1 MMRVKRAPLVLF
13 LTVVLSG
20 CGTALTC
27 GSEFGAPPERALWCS
42 SPGDFAK
49 FFTSTPPPLE
59 VPAETV
65 QCVETLGDRDCFSVA
80 ANGG

>member
-1 MMRVKRAPLVLF
+1 MRTRRVLNALL
-13 LTVVLSG
+13 LTAVLSG

-27 GSEFGAPPERALWCS
+27 GNEFGAPPERALWCS

-49 FFTSTPPPLE
+49 YFLSTPPPPE

-65 QCVETLGDRDCFSVA
+65 ECVETLGDRDCFPVA
-80 ANGG
+80 ANDG